1 MREFV
6 ARVVSSRYLY
16 KSILGAERRRLAGE
30 KGEKV
35 GIVMEDEN

>member
-6 ARVVSSRYLY
+6 TRVVSPGYQY
-16 KSILGAERRRLAGE
+16 KPIPGAERRRLAGE

-35 GIVMEDEN
+35 VIVMEDES